1 MLSWY
6 NRNITQ
12 TEICLHNTFYLNRIF
27 TREMKKKKKSEKL
40 LSLAMPGLNFAVLC
54 TRREMFN

>member
-27 TREMKKKKKSEKL
+27 TREMKKKKKVRKTAITCNAWTE
-40 LSLAMPGLNFAVLC
+40 FCRFVY
-54 TRREMFN
+54 T